1 MTLEISPAEY
11 KRRTALVVDEM
22 KERKLDAFIFWS
34 SLNVLYLTGFSF
46 IATERPLCMILDK
59 DGNRTMFVPRLEVEH
74 ALECAGVDDAVSYP
88 DYPGQVHPIKVLA
101 EFIRSNGY
109 HLGSLGSDAA
119 GYSSSWGYV
128 GPTLA
133 EVLPEANITIVKGL
147 LEKPRLVKSQD
158 EIGVIRQSCVWGNLA
173 HALLQEYSKPGAT
186 ENEITMKASLDATL
200 AMIKTLGA
208 KYKPMSTSR
217 VGTSAN
223 AWFRGQIGPN
233 GAKPHAITTNAVLK
247 LGDVLVTGARAL
259 VGGYYSELERT
270 MFVGEPDAEQRR
282 LFYLMKEAQ
291 DIAFDNI
298 RPGRKCSDVDR
309 EVTAFYEKNNIMGY
323 WRHHTGHGMGIQAHE
338 APFLDVGDDTLIQ
351 PGMILSVEPGLY
363 VTGIGGFRHSDTV
376 LVTETGIECLTYYP
390 RDLESL
396 ICG

>member
-1 MTLEISPAEY
+1 MILEISAAEY
-11 KRRTALVVDEM
+11 KKRTDMVTEEM
-22 KERKLDAFIFWS
+22 KQRKADAFIFWS
-34 SLNVLYLTGFSF
+34 TTNVLYLTGFSF
-46 IATERPLCMILDK
+46 IPTERPVCMILDK
-59 DGNRTMFVPRLEVEH
+59 DGSKTMFVPRLEVEH

-88 DYPGQVHPIKVLA
+88 DYPGEVHPMQSVA
-101 EFIRSNGY
+101 EFLRSKKY
-109 HLGSLGSDAA
+109 HAGSLLSDAA

-133 EVLPEANITIVKGL
+133 EVMPEANLTIVKGI
-147 LEKPRLVKSQD
+147 LEKARLVKSCD
-158 EIGVIRQSCVWGNLA
+158 EIEIIRQSCVWGNLA
-173 HALLQEYSKPGAT
+173 HTLLQEYSMPGAT
-186 ENEITMKASLDATL
+186 ENEITMRASLDATL
-200 AMIKTLGA
+200 AMIKTLGN

-247 LGDVLVTGARAL
+247 PGDVLVTGARAL

-270 MFVGEPDAEQRR
+270 MFVGEPDAEQKR

-291 DIAFDNI
+291 DIAFENI

-309 EVTAFYEKNNIMGY
+309 AVTAFFEKNNIMEY

-338 APFLDVGDDTLIQ
+338 APFLDVGDDTVIQ

-363 VTGIGGFRHSDTV
+363 VPGIGGFRHSDTV